1 MPHVDVRTRRIDGD
15 RKAARLGVAPDQL
28 SAYAGPGGALHA
40 RISRIADTLSRL
52 EDSNN
57 GSSAFVSRTRP
68 RIADLSVAVR
78 AAGQMPAQRRRAA
91 HKAISNELDTIESGL
106 LDQLGVGTS

>member
-1 MPHVDVRTRRIDGD
+1 V
-15 RKAARLGVAPDQL
+15 
-28 SAYAGPGGALHA
+28 
-40 RISRIADTLSRL
+40 ADTLTRL
-52 EDSNN
+52 EDGGN
-57 GSSAFVSRTRP
+57 GAAAFVSRTRP
-68 RIADLSVAVR
+68 RLADLSVAVR